1 MHSHR
6 KLKSS
11 FFLRDELYPERVLS
25 KHKHY
30 KKSGLYAILKSQL
43 LPSPSI
49 NTSTLDL
56 IKNSRMLLEG
66 ISQLYLDNPL
76 DREKESTHTT
86 YLENTST
93 KKSLPVAS
101 HLSSKSD
108 RVFNKD
114 EKIQAKPILR
124 ETGRKPIVDQRGLQE
139 MGSLSFTNGLLE
151 SGHRYFRVT

>member
-1 MHSHR
+1 
-6 KLKSS
+6 
-11 FFLRDELYPERVLS
+11 
-25 KHKHY
+25 
-30 KKSGLYAILKSQL
+30 
-43 LPSPSI
+43 
-49 NTSTLDL
+49 
-56 IKNSRMLLEG
+56 MLLEG
-66 ISQLYLDNPL
+66 IPQLYLDNPL

-139 MGSLSFTNGLLE
+139 MGSLWFTNGLLE

>member
-43 LPSPSI
+43 VPSSSV
-49 NTSTLDL
+49 NTNTLDF

-66 ISQLYLDNPL
+66 IPQLYLDNPL

-86 YLENTST
+86 YLENTSAR
-93 KKSLPVAS
+93 KSLPVAS

-114 EKIQAKPILR
+114 ENIQAKPILR